1 MKRIVPEAWQLI
13 QGERVEEKSG
23 WIEAEVPGCIHYDLM
38 RAGKLSNPYASTENA
53 VKAAWVA
60 ESEWTYQSEVYL
72 EEADIREK
80 QIVLRVYG
88 IDTYSDIY
96 VNGHKVGSTANAYRI
111 YEFPVDREW
120 LTPGANRLTVYMK
133 SFSRMIAPVRERA
146 ECLKRDGRTEGMLG
160 KALIR
165 RYQRSF
171 FTTSS
176 LLNLGTGVLGMGINR
191 PLFFCCYDDAFIR
204 DYHFSTEDLYD
215 DTANIAVEAEF
226 NRPVTGTVKMSM
238 EDETGKRVLMCET
251 ELVQAA
257 EVKIE
262 AVLEKPDLWWPAGY
276 GKPTR
281 YQLKLLLET
290 DDGIRDLKTC
300 KVGIRKVRLVT
311 ELESGRKTFYF
322 EVNGTKVYIHGQNY
336 IPLDYLKVY
345 GTSAEYESLFRLIEN
360 GNINLIRLWGGGAV
374 EEQEFYEACDRLGIM
389 VWQELFLHSNVYPD
403 YDEAFL
409 SDFLKETEC
418 VIKQVRNH
426 PCFCLLC
433 GGNEQQ
439 EGWDEWGWKQELDRF
454 YGESLPLIHV
464 PPLAVTLCPEIPY
477 IYNSPHGGKWAQS
490 PVEGECHNWGNF
502 YNATKDPLFVT
513 ETCWTTESYSRPET
527 LEKYMGIKMEDFTG
541 VGWGE
546 RWKELTSLPIF
557 NRMPYSNWFDYRSLA
572 AYLFS
577 LELEQAR
584 ADYHAISQFRFH
596 SPSNSGVIYWSL
608 NKGGPLFQFGCVD
621 YGGWPLMSYY
631 VMKRLYSP
639 MAVSLYRD
647 LDDVR
652 AVISNHSGGRRV
664 ADLIIRHLSGDG
676 ACIEEKNISQISM
689 EAGETSCR
697 AVINDLYKRVCSRTK
712 ESVHAVLK
720 EGDAVVFEDLLL
732 FCPYSEYTPQP
743 GHVFCDVIDRSEGHM
758 TLRFRT
764 DGIIP
769 MICIEGSRTVCS
781 DNYFFLTA
789 GYDRVIRLEWLD
801 RAGSRTIVVRNLY
814 GDELWRQD

>member
-1 MKRIVPEAWQLI
+1 MKKIVPMAWQLI
-13 QGERVEEKSG
+13 QGEGDEEKSA

-38 RAGKLSNPYASTENA
+38 RAEKLSNPYASTENA

-72 EEADIREK
+72 EEEDIREK

-111 YEFPVDREW
+111 YEFLVDREW
-120 LTPGANRLTVYMK
+120 LAPGTNRLTVYMK

-204 DYHFSTEDLYD
+204 DYHFSTEEIYD

-238 EDETGKRVLMCET
+238 EDGKGKRVLVCET
-251 ELVQAA
+251 ELVQTAD
-257 EVKIE
+257 VKIT

-276 GKPTR
+276 GEPAR

-345 GTSAEYESLFRLIEN
+345 GTSAEYECLFRLIEN

-374 EEQEFYEACDRLGIM
+374 EEQEFYDACDRLGIM

-409 SDFLKETEC
+409 SDFLKE
-418 VIKQVRNH
+418 
-426 PCFCLLC
+426 
-433 GGNEQQ
+433 
-439 EGWDEWGWKQELDRF
+439 
-454 YGESLPLIHV
+454 
-464 PPLAVTLCPEIPY
+464 A
-477 IYNSPHGGKWAQS
+477 
-490 PVEGECHNWGNF
+490 
-502 YNATKDPLFVT
+502 
-513 ETCWTTESYSRPET
+513 
-527 LEKYMGIKMEDFTG
+527 
-541 VGWGE
+541 
-546 RWKELTSLPIF
+546 
-557 NRMPYSNWFDYRSLA
+557 
-572 AYLFS
+572 
-577 LELEQAR
+577 
-584 ADYHAISQFRFH
+584 
-596 SPSNSGVIYWSL
+596 
-608 NKGGPLFQFGCVD
+608 
-621 YGGWPLMSYY
+621 
-631 VMKRLYSP
+631 
-639 MAVSLYRD
+639 
-647 LDDVR
+647 
-652 AVISNHSGGRRV
+652 
-664 ADLIIRHLSGDG
+664 
-676 ACIEEKNISQISM
+676 
-689 EAGETSCR
+689 
-697 AVINDLYKRVCSRTK
+697 
-712 ESVHAVLK
+712 
-720 EGDAVVFEDLLL
+720 
-732 FCPYSEYTPQP
+732 
-743 GHVFCDVIDRSEGHM
+743 
-758 TLRFRT
+758 
-764 DGIIP
+764 
-769 MICIEGSRTVCS
+769 
-781 DNYFFLTA
+781 
-789 GYDRVIRLEWLD
+789 
-801 RAGSRTIVVRNLY
+801 
-814 GDELWRQD
+814 